1 MKRSLLAGAT
11 LSSLAV
17 AVPCAA
23 QSSVTLYGV
32 IDVGINYTSN
42 AQTGRA
48 NGALKGASQF
58 NMQDGGS
65 GGISGS
71 RWGLRVKEDL
81 GGGYGAIATLEN
93 GFNIQSG
100 TLGQG
105 GAEFGRQAFVGL
117 TTPYGTATA
126 GRQYD
131 SVVDFV
137 QPYSTVAMWGG
148 YPASQPGDIDNQGNS
163 RRVNNSVKFRSKD
176 YGGFS
181 FGGLYSLGGVAGST
195 GRNQVYSLGLGFS
208 RGPLSI
214 GAAYLNARDPNYSF
228 FGTNPSSGTAAT
240 SNNMGS
246 FGSATAAQSNPI
258 FGGYSSAQTYQVIAT
273 GASYK
278 FGASTVALNYNN
290 VQFKHLEAGDGPNTL
305 GYAGTGKFDTVE
317 ASYTLQATP
326 SLLGGVVY
334 EYVRSNGAND
344 RVAAHYNQVGVGADY
359 LLSKRTDVYA
369 IGVYQRASGT
379 DSYGQSAVA
388 AINGQTPSAS
398 NHQFALRLSLRHR
411 F

>member
-1 MKRSLLAGAT
+1 MKRST
-11 LSSLAV
+11 MAV
-17 AVPCAA
+17 AIASAFAAAPCLA

-32 IDVGINYTSN
+32 VDVGVNYTSN
-42 AQTGRA
+42 AQTGHTGSA
-48 NGALKGASQF
+48 FQSGSQY

-71 RWGLRVKEDL
+71 RWGLRMSEDL
-81 GGGYGAIATLEN
+81 GGGYAAIATLEN

-105 GAEFGRQAFVGL
+105 GDLFGRQAFVGIKS
-117 TTPYGTATA
+117 PYGTATF

-131 SVVDFV
+131 SVVDFT
-137 QPYSTVAMWGG
+137 QPFSVVALWGG

-163 RRVNNSVKFRSKD
+163 RRVNNSIKFRSND
-176 YGGFS
+176 YRGLS
-181 FGGLYSLGGVAGST
+181 FGGLYSLGGVAGSV
-195 GRNQVYSLGLGFS
+195 GRNQVFSLGLTYKQ
-208 RGPLSI
+208 GPVSF

-228 FGTNPSSGTAAT
+228 FGTNPSAGTAST

-246 FGSATAAQSNPI
+246 LGSATTAQSNPI
-258 FGGYSSAQTYQVIAT
+258 FGGYSSARTYQVISAAA
-273 GASYK
+273 GYK
-278 FGASTVALNYNN
+278 FGRSMINLNYSN
-290 VQFKHLEAGDGPNTL
+290 VQFMGLGSGNGANTL
-305 GYAGTGKFDTVE
+305 GYTGTGKFDTVE

-326 SLLGGVVY
+326 TLSGGVVY
-334 EYVRSNGAND
+334 EYVRSQGAD
-344 RVAAHYNQVGVGADY
+344 GRVAAHYNQGGAGVDY

-369 IGVYQRASGT
+369 IVTYQRASGT
-379 DSYGQSAVA
+379 DSFGQSAVA

-398 NHQFALRLSLRHR
+398 NHQTSVRLSLRHR